1 MKELKYGSGIDV
13 IITKV
18 GKETFLLKG
27 DYCRLWQS
35 LKENNYNK
43 VIAQSINLSEATC
56 LRLLN
61 KLLSHNLIES
71 KRSTELKQEEV
82 PEQIRELVKNK
93 DMRSIFYFIKA
104 KEIKDLSNNSQIN
117 KKLEKIELT
126 INNLSNP
133 KISNSLNLLKTS
145 IFLLSFSSVL
155 IGLLIYYNA
164 LMISTIAIAPF
175 IMATCILILTM
186 IITGII
192 LSIKTIRELL
202 LNSK

>member
-18 GKETFLLKG
+18 GNETFLLKG
-27 DYCRLWQS
+27 DYCRLWQT

-43 VIAQSINLSEATC
+43 TIASSLNLSEATC

-61 KLLSHNLIES
+61 NLLNHKIIES

-82 PEQIRELVKNK
+82 PEQIKELVKNK
-93 DMRSIFYFIKA
+93 DMRITFYFNKA
-104 KEIKDLSNNSQIN
+104 KEIKNLSSNSQIN
-117 KKLEKIELT
+117 KKLEKIEST

-133 KISNSLNLLKTS
+133 KINNSLSLLKTS
-145 IFLLSFSSVL
+145 IFLSSFSCIL
-155 IGLLIYYNA
+155 ISLLIYYNA
-164 LMISTIAIAPF
+164 LMLTTIIAPF
-175 IMATCILILTM
+175 IIATCVVILVM
-186 IITGII
+186 IVTGLI
-192 LSIKTIRELL
+192 LSIKTIKELL